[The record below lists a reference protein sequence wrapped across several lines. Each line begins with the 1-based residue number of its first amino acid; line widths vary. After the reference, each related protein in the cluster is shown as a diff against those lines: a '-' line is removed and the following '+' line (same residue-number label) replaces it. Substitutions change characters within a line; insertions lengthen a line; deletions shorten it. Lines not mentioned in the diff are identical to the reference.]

1 MPFNLTRMIA
11 GSIASTPRVS
21 RTAFQS
27 LPDNPNQL
35 NDHEDDNGISPG
47 SATYITPTPS
57 SRVMPA
63 PLASALHPFSSSTGH
78 GSMSLP
84 IPADASKDKFNQA
97 PEPAFA
103 TGFIHVKGGKPKA
116 ADYNDIGQALVLRS
130 AREFEARILGS
141 DSFPGRITQGKW
153 AGKAFKNSCRASGEN
168 FTVTDRIKRVL
179 KARGSRIHGDIL
191 LTVRPAIINSYGFS
205 LDVDRK
211 AQRENRALYKKL
223 VSDNFFVYK
232 TKDIFGKPIGY
243 AENKIVNVI
252 IRRAWFKDGPSSIAV
267 IFKRFFDPVSLNTL
281 ALIFT
286 AVRFCLEEWS
296 TGQWIKGPKFSQ
308 GTEYNSR
315 FKPLLEDLI
324 RWDAVVPSVTLKI
337 RERMYK
343 KCRDTLGIDGPSGG
357 VSHVTD
363 EVEDRMRLEL
373 EGRTGDTDSEDDF
386 LDDDDDD
393 ADAEP
398 LNAAGPG
405 IDPASTELMNVTP
418 LEQ

>member
-1 MPFNLTRMIA
+1 M
-11 GSIASTPRVS
+11 
-21 RTAFQS
+21 
-27 LPDNPNQL
+27 
-35 NDHEDDNGISPG
+35 
-47 SATYITPTPS
+47 S
-57 SRVMPA
+57 SGRYQNC
-63 PLASALHPFSSSTGH
+63 LARDL
-78 GSMSLP
+78 
-84 IPADASKDKFNQA
+84 
-97 PEPAFA
+97 E
-103 TGFIHVKGGKPKA
+103 
-116 ADYNDIGQALVLRS
+116 
-130 AREFEARILGS
+130 
-141 DSFPGRITQGKW
+141 
-153 AGKAFKNSCRASGEN
+153 
-168 FTVTDRIKRVL
+168 TDQDVQM
-179 KARGSRIHGDIL
+179 
-191 LTVRPAIINSYGFS
+191 INS
-205 LDVDRK
+205 
-211 AQRENRALYKKL
+211 
-223 VSDNFFVYK
+223 

-243 AENKIVNVI
+243 TENKIVNVI

-357 VSHVTD
+357 
-363 EVEDRMRLEL
+363 
-373 EGRTGDTDSEDDF
+373 RTGDTDSEDDF

-398 LNAAGPG
+398 LNAAGLG
-405 IDPASTELMNVTP
+405 IDPASTELMNSTMSMSVKVAPIDLRYWDFGDGNVGPGDCYQRYWALLIGEPRNEAT
-418 LEQ
+418 ESISAI